1 MIAGLQSCASYR
13 GANSAM
19 RSLAVLAIAKP
30 ALMSNA
36 LIVAKTPIPR
46 PGAKAT

>member
-30 ALMSNA
+30 GVDVERVDRRKDADPA
-36 LIVAKTPIPR
+36 R
-46 PGAKAT
+46 RR